1 MPDTHKDI
9 SITRTRKED
18 LLNLLS
24 DRLNCPV
31 ESLNFIFG
39 KTLDP
44 DLVKYNLIIPDQRQI
59 LQRINPSYE

>member
-44 DLVKYNLIIPDQRQI
+44 DLPDQRQI